1 MTTRAPAVLTREF
14 LQGAADKI
22 VFQPST
28 MEEAEY
34 IGDQLQ
40 RFGYRYYKEEYPK
53 ELAITLKGSIYL
65 DTDKTIMVSAG
76 KVNGI
81 AAIAD
86 AFDNF
91 YLSPFDAAA
100 ARIKPAELM
109 QGVFAFFPRSTAE
122 ARSLLSALK
131 EAGATRDGDEGTFKL
146 AGRAVYQGLI
156 LRDGHIGFGASP
168 EDLREARITS
178 TSDLGIGAPVVLSPE
193 QATLIA
199 VFNEVTARLEKMNA
213 RLERIEDEILPKKI
227 EKSRTPLPGPKG

>member
-14 LQGAADKI
+14 LQGATQKV
-22 VFQPST
+22 VFQPAT
-28 MEEAEY
+28 LEEAEY

-40 RFGYRYYKEEYPK
+40 RLGYRYYQDEYPK
-53 ELAITLKGSIYL
+53 QLAMTLKGSMYL
-65 DTDKTIMVSAG
+65 DTDKTIMVSDA
-76 KVNGI
+76 KAEGI
-81 AAIAD
+81 AATAD
-86 AFDNF
+86 GFDNF
-91 YLSPFDAAA
+91 YISPFDAAA

-109 QGVFAFFPRSTAE
+109 QGVFAFFPRSTTE
-122 ARSLLSALK
+122 ARGLLSALK

-146 AGRAVYQGLI
+146 AGRAVYQGVI

-178 TSDLGIGAPVVLSPE
+178 ASDLGIGAPVIMSPE

-213 RLERIEDEILPKKI
+213 RLERIEDEIMPKKI
-227 EKSRTPLPGPKG
+227 EKSRTALPKP

>member
-14 LQGAADKI
+14 LQGATQKV
-22 VFQPST
+22 VFQPAT
-28 MEEAEY
+28 LEEAEY

-40 RFGYRYYKEEYPK
+40 RLGYRYYQDEYPK
-53 ELAITLKGSIYL
+53 QLAMTLKGSMYL
-65 DTDKTIMVSAG
+65 DTDKTIMVSDA
-76 KVNGI
+76 KAEGI
-81 AAIAD
+81 AATAD
-86 AFDNF
+86 GFDNF
-91 YLSPFDAAA
+91 YTSPFDAAS

-109 QGVFAFFPRSTAE
+109 QGVFAFFPRSTTE
-122 ARSLLSALK
+122 ARGLLSALK

-146 AGRAVYQGLI
+146 AGRAVYQGVI

-178 TSDLGIGAPVVLSPE
+178 ASDLGIGAPVVLSPE

-227 EKSRTPLPGPKG
+227 EKSRTALPKP